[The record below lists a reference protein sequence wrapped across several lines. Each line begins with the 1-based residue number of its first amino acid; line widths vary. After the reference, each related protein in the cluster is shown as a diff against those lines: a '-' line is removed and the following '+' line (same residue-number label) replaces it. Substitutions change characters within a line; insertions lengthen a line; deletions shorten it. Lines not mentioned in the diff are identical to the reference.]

1 MFGKTRHFVSA
12 ALSLLVIGMTAP
24 LNAANKF
31 PVALPVSDTAEL
43 IHDRAAEAVL
53 NGRFDEALR
62 GFNEVLS
69 LQPFNATAYYNR
81 GNVRYFRRELE
92 LALQDYSSALKYR
105 PDFAAAAMNR
115 GIVLSSLNRF
125 DEALA
130 DLDKAADLDPSNPE
144 AFFNRAVIHVKR
156 GAIEKAISDYDKIV
170 RLDGANPDAEA
181 VRFRFKALITRVD
194 ESGVVGQERSR
205 RIVAEMDHARGVEQ
219 MLDLTYRSCIRL
231 GDDSRG
237 LSLLAKAD
245 GWKQVSDEGLA
256 QIGTPSTRLTGG
268 WTVTNRLGRI
278 AIVQFNST
286 EEPRLTACVITAR
299 LGDEHWFEDFATL
312 FASRFQSPK
321 LVIRELEGRRVSRQ
335 VVVRSDRAQV
345 EIILSQTTESRV
357 FTLRTVHG
365 KEDGSA
371 R

>member
-1 MFGKTRHFVSA
+1 MFGKTTNVVCA
-12 ALSLLVIGMTAP
+12 ALGIWFIGTTAP

-31 PVALPVSDTAEL
+31 PAALPVIDTAEL
-43 IHDRAAEAVL
+43 LHDRAAEAVL

-115 GIVLSSLNRF
+115 GIVLSNLDRF

-144 AFFNRAVIHVKR
+144 VFFNRAVIHVKR
-156 GAIEKAISDYDKIV
+156 GAIEKAIGDYDKIV
-170 RLDGANPDAEA
+170 RLDGANPDADA
-181 VRFRFKALITRVD
+181 VRFRFKALITQVD
-194 ESGVVGQERSR
+194 EMGFVGQERSR
-205 RIVAEMDHARGVEQ
+205 RIVAEMDHARSVEQ

-231 GDDSRG
+231 GDDSLG

-245 GWKQVSDEGLA
+245 GWNQVSDEGLA
-256 QIGTPSTRLTGG
+256 QIGTPSTKLTGG
-268 WTVTNRLGRI
+268 WTVTTRLGRI
-278 AIVQFNST
+278 SIVQFSST
-286 EEPRLTACVITAR
+286 QQPSLKGCTITAR

-321 LVIRELEGRRVSRQ
+321 LVIVELEDRRVSRQ
-335 VVVRSDRAQV
+335 FVVRSDQAQV
-345 EIILSQTTESRV
+345 EIILSQTAASKL
-357 FTLRTVHG
+357 FTLRAVHG
-365 KEDGSA
+365 GSD